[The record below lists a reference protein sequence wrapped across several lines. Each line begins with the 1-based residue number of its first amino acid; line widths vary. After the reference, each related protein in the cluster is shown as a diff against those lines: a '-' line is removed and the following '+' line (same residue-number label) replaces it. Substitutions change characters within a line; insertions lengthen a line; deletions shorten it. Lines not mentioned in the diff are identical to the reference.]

1 MSEPFA
7 FDGRGNRL
15 LAWELVE
22 EPHRVLI
29 CAQTAVYRQV
39 YLWLLNERVRPR
51 NAAFDDVRDPGRWT
65 HCLAIDREPD
75 GLWAFLELLTRTVIL
90 CNLPASIDKGAAL
103 DFYTVATDEGPSA
116 TLARSKVGDLVHVLK
131 YAAVDDAARSQA
143 LKALAERMADVIRRL
158 PSFDQAV
165 IASVPGHDS
174 RIVSWSQRLA
184 DEIGRMTERRV
195 IRTRA
200 RSLVRAPAK
209 AGAVDLTD
217 EFMIDAGD
225 VANSIV
231 LVVDDVM
238 MSGNTLKAVAR
249 AARRAGAPEVHVLV
263 AARTIR

>member
-7 FDGRGNRL
+7 FDIRGNRL
-15 LAWELVE
+15 LAWQVVDR
-22 EPHRVLI
+22 PNRVLI
-29 CAQTAVYRQV
+29 RAQTAIYRQV
-39 YLWLLNERVRPR
+39 YLWLLNQRVQPR
-51 NAAFDDVRDPGRWT
+51 TAAFEDVSDPDRWT
-65 HCLAIDREPD
+65 HCLAIDRVPS
-75 GLWAFLELLTRTVIL
+75 GMVAFLELLERIVIL
-90 CNLPASIDKGAAL
+90 CNLPASIEAGAAL
-103 DFYTVATDEGPSA
+103 DFYKVPSDDVPSWQWPNTEIGGLVYSVKYGVVDEAAKTRALRTVA
-116 TLARSKVGDLVHVLK
+116 
-131 YAAVDDAARSQA
+131 SQ
-143 LKALAERMADVIRRL
+143 MSDVVQRL
-158 PSFDQAV
+158 PSFDRAV

-184 DEIGRMTERRV
+184 GEIGRITERRV